1 MFSAFSSLFNMHQ
14 QAKQYGTQAR
24 VLDMQADATR
34 RAANANANAIEQT
47 ARANQEIAGEN
58 LMRARTNQR
67 AALATVENQRAAS
80 GLTGTSTSQPRHVTE
95 KAIEME
101 LANLA
106 QSASIASMNAWQGA
120 LDERRKG
127 EIEAYRLEAQAQQYR
142 HAAKA
147 TRRSMLING
156 ISSVVGTAAG
166 AYMGYQSAAN
176 SNANLQKLVESG
188 SISQA
193 TADLFKQNAGL
204 KSFMQGMNMGGNAF
218 ALTNSFN
225 PWTAAI
231 GSNVNTRK
239 NNYGG
244 AWSALMGN
252 IPYQTT
258 KADSLYQPFS

>member
-80 GLTGTSTSQPRHVTE
+80 GLTGTSTSQPRRVTE

-120 LDERRKG
+120 LDTRRKG
-127 EIEAYRLEAQAQQYR
+127 EIEAARQEAQAKQYR
-142 HAAKA
+142 IAAKA

-166 AYMGYQSAAN
+166 AYMGYQSATAR
-176 SNANLQKLVESG
+176 NAELKDALNNG
-188 SISQA
+188 TINQA
-193 TADLFKQNAGL
+193 TFDKLKVNTGL
-204 KSFMQGMNMGGNAF
+204 MSTLQGMNMGGNAF

-252 IPYQTT
+252 IPYRTT
-258 KADSLYQPFS
+258 NADSLLTPQS